1 MSIDDLPYTA
11 DEAYQGGFERTP
23 PQDIPAE
30 QSVLGGMLLSKDA
43 IAEVIEVVKAND
55 FYKPAHEAVFGA
67 ILELYGRGEPADP
80 VTVAALLTK
89 KGDINRIGGAPYLH
103 TLINSVPTAANAGY
117 YAEIVK
123 ERAVLRRLVEA
134 GTRIVQMGYSTDG
147 SDVEQIVDAAQQEM
161 YNVTEARTSEDFIP
175 LADAMEGALDE
186 IESISN
192 RSGQMTGVPTGF
204 HDLDALTNGLHPG
217 QMIIIAARP
226 AIGKSTLGLDLARS
240 CSIKNGLT
248 CVIFS
253 LEMGRNEIIMRLLS
267 AEARVALHHMRSG
280 TMTDEDW
287 ARLARRMGP
296 VSEAPLF
303 IDDSPNM
310 SMMEIRAKARR
321 LKQRHNLQLVIIDY
335 MQLMQHSSTN
345 SKRPDNRQQEVSE
358 ISRSLKLLAKELEV
372 PVIAIS
378 QLNRGP
384 EQRTDKRPM
393 MSDLRESGS
402 LEQDADVIILLHR
415 EDAYE
420 RESPRAGEADLIVAK
435 HRNGP
440 TANITVAFQGHY
452 SRFVDMA
459 QS

>member
-43 IAEVIEVVKAND
+43 IAEVIEVIKAID

-89 KGDINRIGGAPYLH
+89 RGDINRIGGAPYLH

-161 YNVTEARTSEDFIP
+161 YNVTETRTSEDFVP

-217 QMIIIAARP
+217 QMVIIAARP

-240 CSIKNGLT
+240 CSIKNGLS

-345 SKRPDNRQQEVSE
+345 SKRPDSRQQEVSE